1 MRRHHTTVRQQRAF
15 QNVACGAE
23 NLQQRHFGF
32 KVHKAYQTNVQG
44 WRIIKFCWIQRIP
57 SIVWVRVRAGWRAT
71 EAPHSGR
78 HPQSPHSVNLH
89 LFVCFQSLLQ
99 RKTLFALNDS
109 RFTFHASSWIWF
121 FTEFSNMS
129 QHMSGDLKRYSAGN
143 TRKVSTNNSL
153 ELVRPQLGNKTT
165 DHRTHLNSNST
176 LNQTDAT
183 VATKC

>member
-15 QNVACGAE
+15 QNVACGTE

-32 KVHKAYQTNVQG
+32 KVHKVYQTNVQW

-89 LFVCFQSLLQ
+89 LFVCSQALLQ
-99 RKTLFALNDS
+99 RKTLYALDS
-109 RFTFHASSWIWF
+109 HFTRLAGSG
-121 FTEFSNMS
+121 FSLNFQKYF

>member
-15 QNVACGAE
+15 QNVACGTE

-44 WRIIKFCWIQRIP
+44 WRITKFCWIQRIP

-78 HPQSPHSVNLH
+78 HSQSPHSVNLH
-89 LFVCFQSLLQ
+89 LFVCSLNRCCNGKHCMLSM
-99 RKTLFALNDS
+99 TLDS
-109 RFTFHASSWIWF
+109 HFTRLFL
-121 FTEFSNMS
+121 TEFSNMS